1 MVKRLQ
7 PWRLPG
13 FGLGTALLLLFS
25 ALPASA
31 QSGNL
36 SDVTGAIVTTSD
48 IAGGSY
54 YPLED
59 GEAISGLAYADPAAE
74 VAVNNALFNVT
85 PQLQAILGLDSA
97 TDLDGPSAEQ
107 AQTLI
112 NNLANEANGVSIS
125 QAERLVL
132 ALVDIWQAQSVSP
145 AQLLEATAAFNDIVS
160 TADNGYILNPPTP
173 FQQIRAVLNP
183 LVIAAVGATS

>member
-1 MVKRLQ
+1 MVKWLHA
-7 PWRLPG
+7 WNGSG
-13 FGLGTALLLLFS
+13 FGLGTALCLLFS
-25 ALPASA
+25 ALPAQA

-48 IAGGSY
+48 VAGGAY
-54 YPLED
+54 YPQAE
-59 GEAISGLAYADPAAE
+59 GGAATGLAYADPTAQT
-74 VAVNNALFNVT
+74 AVNNALFNVS
-85 PQLQAILGLDSA
+85 PQLQAVLGVASA
-97 TDLDGPSAEQ
+97 TDLTGPSANQ

-112 NNLANEANGVSIS
+112 NTLSNPAKGVSVS

-145 AQLLEATAAFNDIVS
+145 AQLLEAVNAFNNIVD
-160 TADNGYILNPPTP
+160 TADDDYILNPPTL

-183 LVIAAVGATS
+183 LALAAL